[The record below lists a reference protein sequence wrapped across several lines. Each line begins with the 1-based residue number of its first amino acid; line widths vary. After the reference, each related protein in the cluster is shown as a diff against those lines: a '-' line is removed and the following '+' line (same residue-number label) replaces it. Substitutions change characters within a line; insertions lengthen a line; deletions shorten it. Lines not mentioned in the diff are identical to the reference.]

1 MSISNVHFTFSKSH
15 VVTSSAGTTCCM
27 PPKIQA
33 FAIMWIERGVKTSK
47 DAHCPNKQDHR
58 RDANWRNYMHIRNSC
73 LTNLFKVLSEAARNI
88 KEAF

>member
-1 MSISNVHFTFSKSH
+1 MSIANVHFTFLTSH
-15 VVTSSAGTTCCM
+15 VVTPSAGTTCCM

-33 FAIMWIERGVKTSK
+33 FAIMWNERGVKTSK

-73 LTNLFKVLSEAARNI
+73 LTNLFKVLSEATRNI